1 MGSFISRR
9 QITGWMSAG
18 LVGMAAV
25 AMTAP
30 AFGDE
35 VAEAKKDAEEIVS
48 KAVFTVDKL
57 ATHPDVGKWVRKY
70 MADAKAVLIFP
81 QVLKGGFIVGG
92 EGGTGVLLAR
102 ASNGEW
108 SYPGFFSM
116 GAGSVGLQIG
126 AQKSELMLLVMTGK
140 GLSAILDSKVKIGG
154 DISGAAGPYGA
165 GAEASTTANMNADI
179 LSYSA
184 AEGAF
189 IGASVEGAIIWERKL
204 LGESYYGDGSA
215 TAKAAVIDGQ
225 FANSHADPLRERLA
239 EFPR

>member
-1 MGSFISRR
+1 MSILISRR
-9 QITGWMSAG
+9 RIAEWMSAG
-18 LVGMAAV
+18 FIGLAAV
-25 AMTAP
+25 GLTAP

-35 VAEAKKDAEEIVS
+35 VAEAKRDAEEIVS
-48 KAVFTVDKL
+48 KALFTVDKL
-57 ATHPDVGKWVRKY
+57 SNHPDVGKWVRKY
-70 MADAKAVLIFP
+70 MAEAKAVLIFP

-116 GAGSVGLQIG
+116 GAGSFGLQIG
-126 AQKSELMLLVMTGK
+126 AQKSELMLLIMTGK
-140 GLSAILDSKVKIGG
+140 GLSAILESKVKIGG

-165 GAEASTTANMNADI
+165 GAEASTTTNMNADI

-189 IGASVEGAIIWERKL
+189 IGASVEGAVIWERKL
-204 LGESYYGDGSA
+204 LGESYYGNGSA
-215 TAKAAVIDGQ
+215 AASSVVIDGK
-225 FANSHADPLRERLA
+225 FANGHADPLRERLA